1 MLRVGLTGGIGSGKS
16 FVGEV
21 FMSLGVPV
29 YEADVEAKRLM
40 VEDDE
45 LVSGIKKLIGN
56 EAYSSGKI
64 NRKYIASKVFNNK
77 GLLAGLNEIVH
88 PAVGRDFENWAMGQT
103 GSRYVI
109 EEAAIL
115 FESGASER
123 MDYSIVV
130 HADEEVRLRRVMERD
145 GVSEAEVRA
154 RMANQLSGDELIKMA
169 DFIIYNEN
177 DRLILPQ
184 IVDLHSKILKV
195 GYKDGEIW

>member
-1 MLRVGLTGGIGSGKS
+1 MLKIGLTGGIGSGKS
-16 FVGEV
+16 FVGKV
-21 FMSLGVPV
+21 FRSLGIPV

-40 VEDDE
+40 VEDAE
-45 LVSGIKKLIGN
+45 VVSGITSLIGS
-56 EAYSSGKI
+56 EAYYSGKI
-64 NRKYIASKVFNNK
+64 NREYIASRVFK
-77 GLLAGLNEIVH
+77 DKALLADLNEIVH
-88 PAVGRDFENWAMGQT
+88 PALGHDFERWVERQT
-103 GSRYVI
+103 GSKYVI

-115 FESGASER
+115 FESGASDR

-130 HADEEVRLRRVMERD
+130 QADEDTRLKRVMERD
-145 GVSEAEVRA
+145 GVLEEAVRA

-195 GYKDGEIW
+195 VK